1 MAFTKDQIVEYVY
14 DSKPVINFYRFAM
27 GIGFWP
33 DFPDYQIE
41 SLAWY
46 LDAAEVRDIKK
57 IDELLVEHEETLK
70 KYIAHIYANR
80 KNPWRVTP
88 GFLCAL
94 AIIIKFPK
102 SFTVETLVQND
113 WDEDLASVII
123 TAANKFNSSL
133 S

>member
-1 MAFTKDQIVEYVY
+1 MTFTKDQIVEYVY
-14 DSKPVINFYRFAM
+14 NSKPAINFYHFAM

-33 DFPDYQIE
+33 DFPDNQIE
-41 SLAWY
+41 DLAWF
-46 LDAAEVRDIKK
+46 LNTAEVRDIKR
-57 IDELLVEHEETLK
+57 IDQLLVQHEETLK

-102 SFTVETLVQND
+102 SFTVDKLVQNN
-113 WDEDLASVII
+113 WDEDLASII
-123 TAANKFNSSL
+123 IAAANKFNSNL
-133 S
+133 A